1 MTRKD
6 LDLKY
11 FEQKL
16 LTEKE
21 RLIGEL
27 KTLGRINPDN
37 PLDWEATAGEQ
48 EENNTSDKN
57 DFADSIEEFEENT
70 AILKELET
78 ELVEVN
84 AALKRIGEGTYGICE
99 KTGKEISK
107 ERLEAYPAARTIVEK

>member
-11 FEQKL
+11 FEKKL
-16 LTEKE
+16 LEQKE
-21 RLIGEL
+21 RVVNEL
-27 KTLGRINPDN
+27 KSVGRVNPDN
-37 PLDWEATAGEQ
+37 PSDWEATAGEQ

-57 DFADSIEEFEENT
+57 DFADSIEEYEENT

-78 ELVEVN
+78 ELSEIEH
-84 AALKRIGEGTYGICE
+84 ALKRIDSGTYGICE

-107 ERLEAYPAARTIVEK
+107 DRLEAYPAARTIVEK